1 MVHSNS
7 DFSCSLLYEWK
18 TSETSKYPKQTKG
31 AANEG
36 VGYWNRPE
44 KHNWFLNIL
53 NVFRMINLLTLTLT
67 SVTALGTPLPIHIAE
82 VCRMLPQLLYIL
94 KKMTILRIVTVANDH
109 FKTTLYE
116 ILLFNEK
123 RILSITTTTK
133 CTIFWID

>member
-67 SVTALGTPLPIHIAE
+67 SVTALGTPLPRCAE
-82 VCRMLPQLLYIL
+82 CCHSYRTFK

-109 FKTTLYE
+109 FKTKLYE